1 MFVYKT
7 DIRCQTL
14 MKKPNH
20 FTYQKKKKI
29 RCQTQQIRTEMNG
42 TIAFS
47 LLRSQVVFDMLA
59 HMCLAWVNSE
69 AKHQGGILVTITS
82 LEMFIS

>member
-1 MFVYKT
+1 MSNTYEKT
-7 DIRCQTL
+7 ESFYL
-14 MKKPNH
+14 S
-20 FTYQKKKKI
+20 KKKKNI
-29 RCQTQQIRTEMNG
+29 RCQTQQIHTEMNG

-59 HMCLAWVNSE
+59 HMCLAWVNSK

>member
-1 MFVYKT
+1 MSNTYEKT
-7 DIRCQTL
+7 ESFYL
-14 MKKPNH
+14 S
-20 FTYQKKKKI
+20 KKKKNI
-29 RCQTQQIRTEMNG
+29 RCQTQRIHTEMNG

-59 HMCLAWVNSE
+59 HMCLAWVNSK

-82 LEMFIS
+82 LEMFISWL

>member
-1 MFVYKT
+1 MSNTYEKT
-7 DIRCQTL
+7 ESFYL
-14 MKKPNH
+14 S
-20 FTYQKKKKI
+20 KKKNI
-29 RCQTQQIRTEMNG
+29 RCQTQQIHTEMNG

-47 LLRSQVVFDMLA
+47 LLRSQVVFDMQA

-82 LEMFIS
+82 LEMFISWL

>member
-1 MFVYKT
+1 MS
-7 DIRCQTL
+7 
-14 MKKPNH
+14 N
-20 FTYQKKKKI
+20 TYEKSEPFYLSKKKKNI
-29 RCQTQQIRTEMNG
+29 RCQTQRIHTEMNG

>member
-1 MFVYKT
+1 MS
-7 DIRCQTL
+7 
-14 MKKPNH
+14 N
-20 FTYQKKKKI
+20 TYEKSEPFYLSKKKKNI
-29 RCQTQQIRTEMNG
+29 RCQTQRIHTEMNG

-47 LLRSQVVFDMLA
+47 LLRSQMVFDMLA

>member
-1 MFVYKT
+1 MS
-7 DIRCQTL
+7 
-14 MKKPNH
+14 N
-20 FTYQKKKKI
+20 TYEKSEPFYLSKKKKNI
-29 RCQTQQIRTEMNG
+29 RCQTQRIHTEMNG

-47 LLRSQVVFDMLA
+47 LLRSQMVFDMLA
-59 HMCLAWVNSE
+59 HMCLAWVNSK

>member
-1 MFVYKT
+1 MSNTYEKT
-7 DIRCQTL
+7 ESFYL
-14 MKKPNH
+14 S
-20 FTYQKKKKI
+20 KKKKNI
-29 RCQTQQIRTEMNG
+29 RCQTQQIHTEMNG

-59 HMCLAWVNSE
+59 HMCLAWVNSK
-69 AKHQGGILVTITS
+69 AKHPGGILVTITS

>member
-1 MFVYKT
+1 MS
-7 DIRCQTL
+7 
-14 MKKPNH
+14 N
-20 FTYQKKKKI
+20 TYEKSEPFYLSKKKKNI
-29 RCQTQQIRTEMNG
+29 RCQTQRIHTEMNG
-42 TIAFS
+42 TIVFS

>member
-1 MFVYKT
+1 MSNTYEKT
-7 DIRCQTL
+7 ESFYL
-14 MKKPNH
+14 SKKN
-20 FTYQKKKKI
+20 KNI
-29 RCQTQQIRTEMNG
+29 RCQTQQIHTEMNG

-59 HMCLAWVNSE
+59 HMCLAWVNSK